1 MKHLKNKLNMKLVIL
16 LLAIISTLVVFRY
29 LPWII
34 EITVSPEKFRRYI
47 VSLGNGG
54 IGAYLS
60 FQVLQTV
67 VAPIPGEVIQ
77 VAGGYIYGSILGTFY
92 STLGMMLGGTIIFYF
107 TRFIAFS
114 FVEKIVKRTSTQWLT
129 KIISSK
135 NFPVVMFVM
144 FIVPGMPKDILIYIA
159 ALTPIKSLK
168 FFMLL
173 LVGRLPGTAAVVCIG
188 SNIHHG
194 NYIFSIALVVI
205 SGLLV
210 ILGIL
215 YKDKIINKFSEKQCN
230 LS

>member
-1 MKHLKNKLNMKLVIL
+1 MKHLKNKLNMKLVVVI
-16 LLAIISTLVVFRY
+16 LAIISIIVVFRY

-47 VSLGNGG
+47 VSMGNWG
-54 IGAYLS
+54 IISYLS

-92 STLGMMLGGTIIFYF
+92 STLGMMLGGIIIFYF

-114 FVEKIVKRTSTQWLT
+114 FVEKIVKRTSTKWLT

-135 NFPVVMFVM
+135 KFPIVMFVM
-144 FIVPGMPKDILIYIA
+144 FIVPGMPKDILIYMA

-168 FFMLL
+168 FFMIL

-194 NYIFSIALVVI
+194 NYMFSIVLVVA
-205 SGLLV
+205 SVLLV

-215 YKDKIINKFSEKQCN
+215 YKDKIIKKVSEEQYN

>member
-1 MKHLKNKLNMKLVIL
+1 MKHLKNKLNMKLVVL
-16 LLAIISTLVVFRY
+16 LLAIISIIVVFRY

-47 VSLGNGG
+47 VSLGNWG
-54 IGAYLS
+54 IISYLS

-77 VAGGYIYGSILGTFY
+77 VAGGYIYGGILGTLY

-129 KIISSK
+129 KMINSK

>member
-1 MKHLKNKLNMKLVIL
+1 MKHLKNKLNMKLVVLI
-16 LLAIISTLVVFRY
+16 LAIISIIVVFRY

-47 VSLGNGG
+47 VSMGNCG
-54 IGAYLS
+54 IISYLS

-77 VAGGYIYGSILGTFY
+77 VAGGYIYGSVLGTFY
-92 STLGMMLGGTIIFYF
+92 STLGMMLGGIIIFYF

-114 FVEKIVKRTSTQWLT
+114 FVEKIVKRTSTKWLT

-135 NFPVVMFVM
+135 KFPIVM

-168 FFMLL
+168 FFMIL

-194 NYIFSIALVVI
+194 NYMFSIVLVVA
-205 SGLLV
+205 SVMLV

-215 YKDKIINKFSEKQCN
+215 YKDKIIKKVSEEQYN

>member
-1 MKHLKNKLNMKLVIL
+1 MKRLKNKLNMKVVVII
-16 LLAIISTLVVFRY
+16 LAIISILVIFRY

-34 EITVSPEKFRRYI
+34 EITISPEKFRRYI
-47 VSLGNGG
+47 VSLGNWG
-54 IGAYLS
+54 IVAYLS

-77 VAGGYIYGSILGTFY
+77 VAGGYIYGSVLGTFY
-92 STLGMMLGGTIIFYF
+92 STLGMMLGGIIIFYF
-107 TRFIAFS
+107 TRLIAFS

-135 NFPVVMFVM
+135 KFPIVMFVM
-144 FIVPGMPKDILIYIA
+144 FIVPGMPKDLLIYMA

-168 FFMLL
+168 FFILL

-188 SNIHHG
+188 SNIHHK
-194 NYIFSIALVVI
+194 NYMFSIALVVV
-205 SGLLV
+205 SVLLV

-215 YKDKIINKFSEKQCN
+215 YKDKIINKFSEEQCN